1 MNWRHATQNNIS
13 APSTIWQTKKMPNQN
28 NDLALVGMKYLFD
41 NQLGVSLTIGNLCP
55 EGTVGKY
62 IGALLC
68 SLPQISQRPADTLPD
83 HF

>member
-1 MNWRHATQNNIS
+1 M
-13 APSTIWQTKKMPNQN
+13 PSQN
-28 NDLALVGMKYLFD
+28 NDLALLVIKCKFD
-41 NQLGVSLTIGNLCP
+41 NQLGVSSTIGNLCP